1 MRLHGFTK
9 RTNLFSKVGQNM
21 LHKVEFLIS
30 NVEFKADII
39 ENIDIGTILV
49 MTIRI

>member
-1 MRLHGFTK
+1 MDLQKEQICCQK
-9 RTNLFSKVGQNM
+9 RVKIV
-21 LHKVEFLIS
+21 LHKIEFLIS